1 MNSPA
6 NITDPLVLFMPSGKR
21 GRFPVGT
28 PVLDA
33 ARQLGVYVESV
44 CGGRATC
51 GRCQVEVQEG
61 NFAKHKIVSSNEHI
75 SPKGPKEERYER
87 VRGLP
92 ERRRLSCSAQI
103 LGDLVIDVPQDTVIN
118 AQTIRKDADTRVI
131 ARDTAIRMCYVEIEE
146 PDMHNPSGD
155 LDRLKIALMKDWGFK
170 NLEFDF
176 YLLPQVQGILRK
188 GNWTATA
195 AIHKDADSDIARVI
209 ALWPGLKN
217 EAYGL
222 ACDIGST
229 TIAMHLVSLLSGR
242 VAASSGTSN
251 PQIRFGEDLMSR
263 VSYVMMNPDGRE
275 GMTVAVREAISSLVD
290 KVCAE
295 GNVQRNDI
303 LDSVFVGNPI
313 MHHLFLGIDPTELGG
328 APFALAVSGAVR
340 IKASDIGLKLNQGAR
355 LYMLPCIAGHVGA
368 DAAAVTLSEGP
379 HRQDEMMLI
388 VDVGTNAEIVLGNRA
403 RVVAASS
410 PTGPAF
416 EGAEIS
422 GGQRAAPGAIERV
435 RIDPETLEPKYR
447 VIGSE
452 LWSDEPG
459 FLDSVQATGVTGIC
473 GSGII
478 EIVAEMYLAGIISED
493 GVVDGSLAA
502 RSPRVVAN
510 GRTFSYVLKEGS
522 ASKEDG
528 PKITITQTDVRAIQ
542 LAKAALYAG
551 TKLLMEKQ
559 NTEHVDRI
567 HFAGA
572 FGSFIDPKYA
582 MVLGLIPD
590 CDLDKVSAVG
600 NAAGAGARMA
610 LLNRGYRREIEETVR
625 QIEKIETALEPK
637 FQEHFVYAMAL
648 PNKVDPFPKLSAAV
662 KLPPRKTVSE
672 DGVAGVHAKA
682 TPQGAAA
689 NRRALTHSISFVC
702 KCFRIARSGNQNAV
716 FAKSIRYMA
725 GAFTRH
731 RTAATDKPS
740 AAAALQGR

>member
-1 MNSPA
+1 MNPPP

-51 GRCQVEVQEG
+51 GRCQIEVQEG
-61 NFAKHKIVSSNEHI
+61 NFAKHKIVSSNDHI
-75 SPKGPKEERYER
+75 SPKGAKEERYER

-92 ERRRLSCSAQI
+92 EHRRLSCSAQI

-146 PDMHNPSGD
+146 PDMHKPLGD
-155 LDRLKIALMKDWGFK
+155 LDRLKIALMKDWGLK

-275 GMTVAVREAISSLVD
+275 GMTVAVREAISGLVD

-388 VDVGTNAEIVLGNRA
+388 VDVGTNAEIVLGNRT

-435 RIDPETLEPKYR
+435 RIDPDTLEPRYR

-452 LWSDEPG
+452 LWSDQPG
-459 FLDSVQATGVTGIC
+459 FAESVQATGVTGIC

-478 EIVAEMYLAGIISED
+478 EVIAEMYLSGIISED
-493 GVVDGSLAA
+493 GVVDGSLSM
-502 RSPRVVAN
+502 RSPRIVPN
-510 GRTFSYVLKEGS
+510 GRTFSYVLKEG
-522 ASKEDG
+522 E
-528 PKITITQTDVRAIQ
+528 PKITITQNDVRAIQ

-559 NTEHVDRI
+559 HTDHVDRI

-610 LLNRGYRREIEETVR
+610 LLNRGYRREIEETVSR
-625 QIEKIETALEPK
+625 IEKIETALEPK

-648 PNKVDPFPKLSAAV
+648 PNKVDPFPKLAAAV
-662 KLPPRKTVSE
+662 KLPPRKAVSE
-672 DGVAGVHAKA
+672 DGALGDA
-682 TPQGAAA
+682 TPRRRSREERAA
-689 NRRALTHSISFVC
+689 RR
-702 KCFRIARSGNQNAV
+702 
-716 FAKSIRYMA
+716 
-725 GAFTRH
+725 
-731 RTAATDKPS
+731 
-740 AAAALQGR
+740 GRD

>member
-1 MNSPA
+1 MRPAVVAAVAVVKPGWAEDKRAIVNSPA

-51 GRCQVEVQEG
+51 GRCQIEVQEG
-61 NFAKHKIVSSNEHI
+61 NFAKHKIVSSHDHI
-75 SPKGPKEERYER
+75 TPKGAKEERYER

-131 ARDTAIRMCYVEIEE
+131 ARDSAVRMCYVEIEE
-146 PDMHNPSGD
+146 PDMHKPLGD
-155 LDRLKIALMKDWGFK
+155 LDRLKIALMHDWGLK
-170 NLEFDF
+170 NLDFDF
-176 YLLPQVQGILRK
+176 HLLPQVQGILRK

-195 AIHKDADSDIARVI
+195 AIYKDAETETARVI

-275 GMTVAVREAISSLVD
+275 GMTVAVREAISGLVD

-328 APFALAVSGAVR
+328 APFALAVSGAVH

-435 RIDPETLEPKYR
+435 RIDVDTLEPKYR

-478 EIVAEMYLAGIISED
+478 EVVAEMYLAGVISED
-493 GVVDGSLAA
+493 GVIDGGLSA
-502 RSPRVVAN
+502 RSPRVTAN
-510 GRTFSYVLKEGS
+510 GRTFSYVLKEG
-522 ASKEDG
+522 E

-559 NTEHVDRI
+559 HTEHVDRI

-610 LLNRGYRREIEETVR
+610 LLNRGYRREIEDTVS

-672 DGVAGVHAKA
+672 DGIAGDAAPRRRSREGHAA
-682 TPQGAAA
+682 
-689 NRRALTHSISFVC
+689 RR
-702 KCFRIARSGNQNAV
+702 
-716 FAKSIRYMA
+716 
-725 GAFTRH
+725 
-731 RTAATDKPS
+731 
-740 AAAALQGR
+740 GRD

>member
-1 MNSPA
+1 MVAAAVAVVRPGWAGDKRAIVNSPA

-61 NFAKHKIVSSNEHI
+61 NFAKHKIVSSNDHI

-493 GVVDGSLAA
+493 GVVDGSLSA

-610 LLNRGYRREIEETVR
+610 LLNRGYRREIEEAVS

-672 DGVAGVHAKA
+672 DGVAGDA
-682 TPQGAAA
+682 TPRRRSREGHAA
-689 NRRALTHSISFVC
+689 RR
-702 KCFRIARSGNQNAV
+702 
-716 FAKSIRYMA
+716 
-725 GAFTRH
+725 
-731 RTAATDKPS
+731 
-740 AAAALQGR
+740 GRE